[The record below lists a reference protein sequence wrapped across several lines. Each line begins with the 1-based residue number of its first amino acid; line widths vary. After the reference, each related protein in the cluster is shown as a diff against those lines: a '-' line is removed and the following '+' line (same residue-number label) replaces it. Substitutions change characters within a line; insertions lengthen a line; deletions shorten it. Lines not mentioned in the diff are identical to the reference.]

1 MQQMWLEM
9 VKGDTKGS
17 FESEQQKFHLRQVIL
32 MCAGWF
38 SELNKYFD
46 KTIKILAREAAAGID
61 RKSVPSLVNI
71 DRKGGAFPIM
81 LQ

>member
-17 FESEQQKFHLRQVIL
+17 FESEQQQFHLGQVII
-32 MCAGWF
+32 MCTGWF
-38 SELNKYFD
+38 SEINKYFD
-46 KTIKILAREAAAGID
+46 RTIKILAREAAAGNNCM
-61 RKSVPSLVNI
+61 SVSPLVNT
-71 DRKGGAFPIM
+71 DRKGGAFSKM